1 MCSHESFLCALKLCQ
16 FIFHLSSLGG
26 KEIRIWDA
34 FSRSLLTKC
43 GQYHKTVT
51 SLCLCKNGKRLI
63 TGSLDQRVKI
73 FDLVSYKVVHTMT
86 YKSPILSVACSVSEQ
101 TSPIY
106 KFAYFQIANAA
117 PHNMFF
123 VFRMIIKRL

>member
-1 MCSHESFLCALKLCQ
+1 MDLEIVSNITLF
-16 FIFHLSSLGG
+16 LGG

-43 GQYHKTVT
+43 GQFHKTVT
-51 SLCLCKNGKRLI
+51 SVCVFRNGKRLI

-86 YKSPILSVACSVSEQ
+86 YTSPILSVACSVRSFN
-101 TSPIY
+101 SDIGL
-106 KFAYFQIANAA
+106 K
-117 PHNMFF
+117 
-123 VFRMIIKRL
+123 

>member
-1 MCSHESFLCALKLCQ
+1 MTCFLIK
-16 FIFHLSSLGG
+16 IFNGNSNPIILICLYSGG

-51 SLCLCKNGKRLI
+51 CLCLSRNGKRLI

-86 YKSPILSVACSVSEQ
+86 YKSPILSIACGVSE
-101 TSPIY
+101 TVL
-106 KFAYFQIANAA
+106 
-117 PHNMFF
+117 HNFYECLE
-123 VFRMIIKRL
+123 I